1 MTALTHKQRVKVNAA
16 LASIHAHGH
25 DASAVTG
32 LAKQLQASGHDARS
46 SFEFALNRFAD
57 SNPDM
62 GDMLG
67 KITRLVEASD
77 AATVHW
83 YDQALGH
90 YNQTGDDSGISALAP
105 MIAQDSVALA
115 IRSGEMSEADLATD
129 GLETALGFAPSD
141 AMVHAATAAP
151 APAPAQ
157 RASFSFRA
165 PPPGAPS
172 APRSFVNGTQHGAVG
187 TTGIKAP
194 KTGAALAREVGVPMA
209 YAVAQGW
216 VAQPEG

>member
-62 GDMLG
+62 RDMLG

-77 AATVHW
+77 AATVGR
-83 YDQALGH
+83 YDQALSH
-90 YNQTGDDSGISALAP
+90 YNQTGDDSAISALAP

-115 IRSGEMSEADLATD
+115 IRSGEISEADLAHG
-129 GLETALGFAPSD
+129 GLERALGFTPSD

-151 APAPAQ
+151 APAQ
-157 RASFSFRA
+157 RASFAFNA
-165 PPPGAPS
+165 PPPGAAP

-187 TTGIKAP
+187 VTGIKAP

-209 YAVAQGW
+209 YAVANGM
-216 VAQPEG
+216 VPPDA